1 MRDWSAFAMLF
12 SSEEMQEMES
22 RHSTFTRALVV
33 AVLCPFLLAGCT
45 RTYVYG
51 SGQMLKISEGRLHV
65 REFQR
70 SHAPPDS
77 FEVERI
83 GVRHLS
89 DPGLLRAPTNDEL
102 DDLLSGRALDAHIIE
117 FDVDVGLSHW
127 RDYGLGGAGVGVS
140 LGLLS
145 SLSRETN
152 SIFFGDSQAGVLIL
166 SVMLASVGFMAGLIG
181 GSLAAPDVVDMRYA
195 QEFEPQ

>member
-1 MRDWSAFAMLF
+1 MVF
-12 SSEEMQEMES
+12 SSEEVQEMES
-22 RHSTFTRALVV
+22 RYSTLMRALVV

-45 RTYVYG
+45 RTYIYG
-51 SGQMLKISEGRLHV
+51 SGQAPKFSDGRLHV

-70 SHAPPDS
+70 SHASTDS

-89 DPGLLRAPTNDEL
+89 DPGLLRAPTNDEF
-102 DDLLSGRALDAHIIE
+102 DELLSGRALDAHIIE
-117 FDVDVGLSHW
+117 FDVDVGRSHW

-140 LGLLS
+140 LGILS
-145 SLSRETN
+145 SLAIEDDIGFVGPGT
-152 SIFFGDSQAGVLIL
+152 QVLLL
-166 SVMLASVGFMAGLIG
+166 SMLLGSVGFFSGLIG